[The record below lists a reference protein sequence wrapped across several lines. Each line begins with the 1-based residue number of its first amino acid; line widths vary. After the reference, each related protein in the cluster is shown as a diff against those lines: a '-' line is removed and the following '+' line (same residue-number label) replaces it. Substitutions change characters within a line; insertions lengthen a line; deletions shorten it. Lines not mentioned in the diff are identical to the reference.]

1 MKKANKLYPL
11 TLLLLLSACGSG
23 SKPKQVDYV
32 GVNPPKTNEKITYFD
47 TVRVIGVN
55 VHSGP
60 YGREDGRHV
69 RFVNKQGVI
78 SEAGWTDVHFMG
90 RGDTIVIDGKGN
102 FVKNLT
108 EKRLAEEFVNGK

>member
-11 TLLLLLSACGSG
+11 TLLLLLSACDSEVV
-23 SKPKQVDYV
+23 KEV
-32 GVNPPKTNEKITYFD
+32 GYIRVNSPKTNEKITYFD

-55 VHSGP
+55 VNNGP

-78 SEAGWTDVHFMG
+78 SEARWTDVHFMG